1 MDIIPQLNVSSIQ
14 TDAYF
19 VQNPSFY
26 TSQAPCS
33 LKKTANTSH
42 FSTNQN
48 VYDGAEISH
57 SENAQNFAPLNLGSN
72 TIRQATFNKPAKK
85 IIAKLAKEAESK
97 RIKRAHRFKQRV
109 EAGEINQ
116 SLPIKNRVGMCGR
129 VRADSKKKIYVKYN
143 GKNAFVS
150 NILQCGSG
158 WLCSVCH
165 SKINAERG
173 KQVTEARKK
182 WQEIGGHVV
191 MMTVT
196 CRHAKGDDLKDL
208 LEKLKLANEY
218 IWSHSAI
225 KSLFSDQLSK
235 KGHIKNLE
243 ITYSDK
249 NGFHP
254 HNHYALFLPISL
266 EVLLKHDV
274 SYCFD
279 ENGFIKYVSPYTEK
293 VMINKGLAD
302 DIKVCTVE
310 YFLKHFWIK
319 ASVHVGLRAPSF
331 ENGLS
336 LSCADNIESYL
347 TKDNDSL
354 GHELTNT
361 FSKDSIDQFN
371 LLDMSMA
378 GDKQSAKLFQ
388 IFALATHGER
398 QLNWSRNLKKEL
410 GIDELTDDELLEEA
424 EIDQEPEVLA
434 EIELPVWNLICKYN
448 LHAEL
453 LNKAEYDV
461 LHKTTLL
468 LDLLND
474 LADEVAVIRQSYLS
488 RYT

>member
-1 MDIIPQLNVSSIQ
+1 MDIIPQLNESSIQ

-19 VQNPSFY
+19 VQNSSFY
-26 TSQAPCS
+26 NASTPYS

-42 FSTNQN
+42 FHTNQN
-48 VYDGAEISH
+48 VYDGAEISY
-57 SENAQNFAPLNLGSN
+57 SENAQNSASLRLGSN
-72 TIRQATFNKPAKK
+72 TIRQATFTKPAKK
-85 IIAKLAKEAESK
+85 ITAKTVKEAESK

-109 EAGEINQ
+109 EAGKINQ
-116 SLPIKNRVGMCGR
+116 CLPIKNRVGMCGR
-129 VRADSKKKIYVKYN
+129 VRADVKKNIYVKHS

-165 SKINAERG
+165 SKINAKRG
-173 KQVTEARKK
+173 KEVTEARKK
-182 WQEIGGHVV
+182 WQEVGGHLV

-196 CRHAKGDDLKDL
+196 CRHAKKDDLKGL

-218 IWSHSAI
+218 LWGHSAI

-243 ITYSDK
+243 ITYSDR

-254 HNHYALFLPISL
+254 HNHYALFLPVSL
-266 EVLLKHDV
+266 ETLLKHDV

-279 ENGFIKYVSPYTEK
+279 EHGFIKYVSPYTEK
-293 VMINKGLAD
+293 VMINKGLID

-310 YFLKHFWIK
+310 YFLKYFWIK

-331 ENGLS
+331 DNGLT
-336 LSCADNIESYL
+336 LSCADDIESYL

-361 FSKDSIDQFN
+361 FSKDSIDQFDF
-371 LLDMSMA
+371 LDMSMA

-388 IFALATHGER
+388 IFSEATHGER
-398 QLNWSRNLKKEL
+398 QLNWSRGLKQEFDIKEL
-410 GIDELTDDELLEEA
+410 TKEELLEEA
-424 EIDQEPEVLA
+424 ELDQEPEVLA
-434 EIELPVWNLICKYN
+434 QIDLPVWHLICKSN
-448 LHAEL
+448 LQAKL

-461 LHKTTLL
+461 LNKTTFL
-468 LDLLND
+468 LDFLND
-474 LADEVAVIRQSYLS
+474 LADEVAINRQRYLS
-488 RYT
+488 GYT